1 MKNDDE
7 TEKNGYI
14 FHIMRVELSC
24 HYRQACFF
32 LVFLLLGACGKN
44 TGEIAVVPT
53 STPPLS
59 RPVIGYGVV
68 NVSYT
73 LVTENPG
80 EGEASLGYLRRGSL
94 VKIIERRVLRKQETA
109 EHWVLAEGTVPQG
122 PYRGWLK
129 ESVVD
134 IYSNEFQ
141 AKTAAESITQ

>member
-7 TEKNGYI
+7 TKKNGYI
-14 FHIMRVELSC
+14 FHTMRVGVSC
-24 HYRQACFF
+24 YYRQAC
-32 LVFLLLGACGKN
+32 VFLAFLFLGACGKN
-44 TGEIAVVPT
+44 TGEIAVVPP

-80 EGEASLGYLRRGSL
+80 EGEASLGYLRHGSL
-94 VKIIERRVLRKQETA
+94 VKIIERRVLKKQETA
-109 EHWVLAEGTVPQG
+109 EPWVLAEGTVSQG
-122 PYRGWLK
+122 SYRGWLK

-134 IYSNEFQ
+134 IYNHEFQ
-141 AKTAAESITQ
+141 AKTAAESMTQ